1 MSLTKSTTTTARNKC
16 CDIVVRDELSKLHY
30 FNADSTRISLEE
42 LWDLIGY
49 ADEKF
54 KPLAELIFM
63 AYYPI
68 GEDYL
73 FYRNG
78 GMYTYAETVIF
89 LDYYDK
95 LYSILPIDWKIDIKI
110 KFIKTYGE
118 TYLFL
123 CRKENLKKIPNIK

>member
-1 MSLTKSTTTTARNKC
+1 MSLTKSTTITCDK

-30 FNADSTRISLEE
+30 FNTDSTRISLEE
-42 LWDLIGY
+42 LWDLIGH

-63 AYYPI
+63 VYYPI

-78 GMYTYAETVIF
+78 GMYTYAESVIF

-123 CRKENLKKIPNIK
+123 CHKEKLKKISDK